1 MLDGVDGN
9 GILAELGLTLGQ
21 DRPLGERRNDRPI
34 GQIRPPKEDTGAG
47 DGRPER
53 QPAFGAKMKSDPIQ
67 RYGPTD
73 GTTIHPAN
81 IAKLNQSRDL

>member
-1 MLDGVDGN
+1 MEHRA
-9 GILAELGLTLGQ
+9 LALFVSVTVGYGLIAGCSS
-21 DRPLGERRNDRPI
+21 DD
-34 GQIRPPKEDTGAG
+34 KEDTGAG